1 MPVALVTGSAG
12 FIGMHLCR
20 RLLSEGWQVYGI
32 DSMSPRYDPALKR
45 RRLDQLTPHAAYH
58 HRDGMIETPG
68 VLRELMEAARPDA
81 VFHLA
86 AEAGVRASI
95 EDPRPYFEANL
106 AGTFELLEAARAVP
120 PGHLLLAST
129 SSAYGANTEMPFVET
144 MRADHPVS
152 FYAATKK
159 ATETLAH
166 AHSHIYGL
174 PITMFR
180 FFTVYGPW
188 GRPDMAYYL
197 FTDAILNGRPIKVFN
212 HGQMRRDFVFVDDLV
227 HSIRLLTDC
236 VPRQRTVGVK
246 ESMPTPSALSR
257 RFGSSILAS
266 PRPTPL
272 VSSSRQSKTPP
283 DGERRRSCWI
293 CSRATCL
300 PPGPMSDC

>member
-32 DSMSPRYDPALKR
+32 DSMSPRYDPALKA

-58 HRDGMIETPG
+58 HRDGMIEAPG
-68 VLRELMEAARPDA
+68 VLREMMEAARPDA

-188 GRPDMAYYL
+188 GRPDMAYFL

-236 VPRQRTVGVK
+236 VPPAKDGQRTTLQFASLKRVVVHVVVH
-246 ESMPTPSALSR
+246 
-257 RFGSSILAS
+257 LAGD
-266 PRPTPL
+266 PFFFRI
-272 VSSSRQSKTPP
+272 P
-283 DGERRRSCWI
+283 DGDVSI
-293 CSRATCL
+293 GADGYHAL
-300 PPGPMSDC
+300 PWQHSIRPRGVRG